1 MKTQKLGRSDV
12 IVSSIGLGMMG
23 MSPGIYGAIDD
34 EESTK
39 TIHRALD
46 LGVTLLD
53 TADAYGNGHNEELLG
68 KALKGR
74 RDQAIVAT
82 KFSYGPNWEFIGG
95 HPDYVKKAIDESL
108 RRLGLDH
115 IDLYY
120 QHTVDPNV
128 PIEETVGAMAELVKA
143 GKVRYLG
150 LSNGINASVINP
162 ATIRKAYEV
171 HPISAI
177 QSEYS
182 IWTRDI
188 EEEVVPTAKELGITL
203 VAYSPLSRG
212 FITGERHINENLQA
226 DDIRNSLARYQGD
239 NFKENISIV
248 DRLAEIAKEKN
259 CTVPQLAIAWTI
271 ERGTLPIPGTKRRKY
286 LEDNIKAVDIQLTP
300 EDFARIDAVS
310 SNVFGSRY

>member
-34 EESTK
+34 EESIK

-108 RRLGLDH
+108 RRLGIDH

-239 NFKENISIV
+239 NFKENINIV
-248 DRLAEIAKEKN
+248 DKLAEIAKEKN